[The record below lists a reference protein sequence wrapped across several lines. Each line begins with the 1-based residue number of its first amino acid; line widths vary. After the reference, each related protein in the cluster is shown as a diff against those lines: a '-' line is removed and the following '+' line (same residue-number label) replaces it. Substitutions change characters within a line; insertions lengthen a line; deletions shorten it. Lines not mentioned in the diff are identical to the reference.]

1 MPISLLNLGA
11 RALTANQGEL
21 GTIAHNI
28 ANANTAGY
36 SRQEAALV
44 TADGQLTGAGF
55 FGRGVD
61 IGTVQRRYDVFL
73 AASVRTATSQSASDS
88 ARSSALADLDGVF
101 SDSAL
106 GVGASLDQLFAA
118 TGDLANRP
126 ADLATRQS
134 FLAAAGS
141 LAQRVTSVGSQ
152 LSDLSSRVDSQLQQT
167 ASQVNDRLTTIRT
180 LNDQIARLSV
190 SGQPPN
196 DLLDKRDAAV
206 QSLGELMSVQVV
218 AADDGSLN
226 LFTANG
232 AALLVGTHQASLTT
246 QPDATDPTRLA
257 LRLDQAGGVS
267 QTLDAADLGGG
278 SLAGLML
285 FRDQDLAA
293 ARSQLG
299 ALAQRIADAF
309 NTQHAQG
316 VDANGNA
323 GGPLFDVQLDATG
336 RVTGLS
342 ACALSP
348 LEVATGAVGSA
359 SARADNRNALALG
372 ALADLRGVDGSTM
385 NQAYAN
391 LLADVGNRVQGAR
404 QLADASGAMKSEAV
418 SRQQATSG
426 VNLDEEA
433 ANLLRYQQAY
443 QASAKIIQASQTLF
457 DTLLSAAGR

>member
-1 MPISLLNLGA
+1 MAISLLNLGS

-36 SRQEAALV
+36 SRQEASLA
-44 TADGQLTGAGF
+44 TANGELTGAGF

-61 IGTVQRRYDVFL
+61 ISTVQRRYDAFL
-73 AASVRTATSQSASDS
+73 ATAVRSSTSQSASDN
-88 ARSSALADLDGVF
+88 ARSSALSQLDAVF
-101 SDSAL
+101 SDSSL

-126 ADLATRQS
+126 ADLAARQS
-134 FLAAAGS
+134 FLAAVGS
-141 LAQRVTSVGSQ
+141 LAQRVTGVGSQ
-152 LSDLSSRVDSQLQQT
+152 LTALSTQADSQLQQT
-167 ASQVNDRLTTIRT
+167 ASQFNGRLTAFAS
-180 LNDQIARLSV
+180 LNEQIARLQV

-196 DLLDKRDAAV
+196 DLLDKRDAAL
-206 QSLGELMSVQVV
+206 QSLGELMSVQAVPG
-218 AADDGSLN
+218 DDGSIN
-226 LFTANG
+226 LFTAHG
-232 AALLVGTHQASLTT
+232 AALLVGTHQATLTT
-246 QPDATDPTRLA
+246 QPDVADPSRLA
-257 LRLDQAGGVS
+257 LRLDPAGSVS
-267 QTLDAADLGGG
+267 QVMDAADLGGG
-278 SLAGLML
+278 SLAGLMQ

-316 VDANGNA
+316 LDANGNA
-323 GGPLFDVQLDATG
+323 GGALFDVQVDSTG
-336 RVTGLS
+336 RVTGLE
-342 ACALSP
+342 ARALSP
-348 LEVATGAVGSA
+348 LEVAAGQAGAA
-359 SARADNRNALALG
+359 SPRADNRNALALG
-372 ALADLRGVDGSTM
+372 ALANLRGTDGSTM
-385 NQAYAN
+385 NEAYAG
-391 LLADVGNRVQGAR
+391 LLADVGNRVQGGR
-404 QLADASGAMKSEAV
+404 QAADASSAIQSEAV